1 MRNFNT
7 SLLPIERSSKLKLK
21 REILDLRDVINQTFY
36 QRICISPN
44 TKEYTLF
51 SEFHGT
57 FSKMDHIL
65 RHKASLNQYKKIEMT
80 LCILSYHYGL
90 KLDINNHRNNR
101 KLVTSRKL
109 NNFPLNE
116 IWVKTKMN
124 NEIKN
129 FLEFNAN
136 E

>member
-1 MRNFNT
+1 MLELTDF
-7 SLLPIERSSKLKLK
+7 
-21 REILDLRDVINQTFY
+21 INQIDLTDSYRTFHA
-36 QRICISPN
+36 N
-44 TKEYTLF
+44 TKEYAFF
-51 SEFHGT
+51 SALHGT
-57 FSKMDHIL
+57 FSKTEYII
-65 RHKASLNQYKKIEMT
+65 RHKPSINRYKKIT
-80 LCILSYHYGL
+80 PCVLSDHHGL

-109 NNFPLNE
+109 NNSLLNE